1 MPTVPPAPGR
11 LSITIC
17 CPSRA
22 LSSVATMRLVTSG
35 PLPGP
40 QGTMNR
46 MGFVGYC
53 ANAEVGAKPSRTAI
67 RASTSKNLRILPSV
81 PTNLFNVRYGQPS
94 ALASYQIPRA
104 NTITSLPQIL
114 FSNLPPNEKSS
125 SEKPSNLACQFT
137 LGQVRVQIH
146 RACDAVRG
154 IKP

>member
-22 LSSVATMRLVTSG
+22 LSSVATIRLVTSG

-67 RASTSKNLRILPSV
+67 RAGASKNLRIFPSV
-81 PTNLFNVRYGQPS
+81 LTNLFNVRYGS
-94 ALASYQIPRA
+94 KAAISIGFVSNTSSKHHHVLASDTVFQSATQRE
-104 NTITSLPQIL
+104 L
-114 FSNLPPNEKSS
+114 E
-125 SEKPSNLACQFT
+125 T
-137 LGQVRVQIH
+137 L
-146 RACDAVRG
+146 
-154 IKP
+154 K

>member
-22 LSSVATMRLVTSG
+22 LSSVATIRLVTSG

-67 RASTSKNLRILPSV
+67 RASASKNLRIFPSV
-81 PTNLFNVRYGQPS
+81 LTNLFNVRYGS
-94 ALASYQIPRA
+94 EAAISIGFVS
-104 NTITSLPQIL
+104 NTSSQHHHVLDSDTV
-114 FSNLPPNEKSS
+114 SNLPPNVTNEGREPA
-125 SEKPSNLACQFT
+125 SEAPLAKRPSRF
-137 LGQVRVQIH
+137 G
-146 RACDAVRG
+146 G
-154 IKP
+154 